1 MKPEV
6 NKLSIKNLYIDMDI
20 YPRKSIIQSLVE
32 SYAEALKAGAI
43 FPPIKVQKIIDGN
56 EEKIVV
62 LDGVHRVE
70 AHKKCKI
77 REIDAFFWNDKILD
91 KDRYFEDLLTEA
103 TIQNREHGHR
113 LEDRDLITVCL
124 KIINSRPINR
134 LKGLQKQLADRFG
147 VSESWVSQKVGKY
160 VESRRRERDIQI
172 YQLSKD
178 KTPQTKIAEQ
188 VGLSQSTVSDIIEK
202 ITSKET
208 DKTRNDKA
216 LADLYDKLDFVNLYY
231 LPMVARLSRLWGED
245 QIDDITEKIVKHFFS
260 GDCIL
265 HKIVEHANGIE
276 FHSSIDYLPDQ
287 AKQKVYSDF
296 RSRVKYMVEEVEP
309 TWSSLFKEAVDVEAK
324 EGINLGAVPRM
335 VDSDNAI
342 RYRYLMEKLSRSQ
355 CARAQE
361 ADFELLPEAN
371 LQ

>member
-1 MKPEV
+1 MNFNGEKVKPEI
-6 NKLSIKNLYIDMDI
+6 NKLSIKNLHIDKDI

-43 FPPIKVQKIIDGN
+43 FPPIKVQKITEGN

-77 REIDAFFWNDKILD
+77 REIDAFFWKDEILD
-91 KDRYFEDLLTEA
+91 KDRHFEDLLTEA
-103 TIQNREHGHR
+103 TTQNREHGQR
-113 LEDRDLITVCL
+113 LEDRDLVTVCVR
-124 KIINSRPINR
+124 IIKSRPINN

-160 VESRRRERDIQI
+160 VESRRRERNIQI

-178 KTPQTKIAEQ
+178 KTPQRKIAEQ

-216 LADLYDKLDFVNLYY
+216 LADLYDQLDFVNLYY

-245 QIDDITEKIVKHFFS
+245 QIDDMTEQIVKHFFS
-260 GDCIL
+260 GDCII
-265 HKIVEHANGIE
+265 HKIVEHAEGID
-276 FHSSIDYLPDQ
+276 FDYSIDHLPDQ
-287 AKQKVYSDF
+287 AKQRIYSDF

-309 TWSSLFKEAVDVEAK
+309 IWSSLFKEAVDVEAK
-324 EGINLGAVPRM
+324 EGLSLGAVPKM
-335 VDSDNAI
+335 VDRDNVI
-342 RYRYLMEKLSRSQ
+342 RYRYLMEKLSTINQIEEGTSVS
-355 CARAQE
+355 
-361 ADFELLPEAN
+361 
-371 LQ
+371 